1 MALHQPLDLKHRI
14 KTSDKKKSIPKKKL
28 KQHELQNI
36 DYVRR
41 MERKQ
46 EFHFHHFFTLLGG
59 AISNDALIVIND
71 SFVDLFPKAKQW
83 EENRLW
89 ENNIY
94 ERFMSTR

>member
-1 MALHQPLDLKHRI
+1 M
-14 KTSDKKKSIPKKKL
+14 KT
-28 KQHELQNI
+28 HELKNI

-46 EFHFHHFFTLLGG
+46 EFHFNHFFTLLGG
-59 AISNDALIVIND
+59 AISNDALMVINN